1 MERKKLD
8 DYCLLPTDDNDVI
21 NLDAV
26 CRQKIWFEDNNNL
39 N

>member
-8 DYCLLPTDDNDVI
+8 DYCLLPRDGNDVI

-26 CRQKIWFEDNNNL
+26 CRQKIWFEDN
-39 N
+39 